1 MPAKS
6 KAQQKFM
13 GLVKSY
19 QDGDVPASKVSKAVK
34 DAAKNMGEKEVDKYA
49 STKHKGLPNKKER
62 VESILKENPVA
73 IAATQGALRAM
84 KKAKVQGKSGR
95 PIAMTTALND
105 KSQPAHRKAK
115 GVFAKLV
122 DKFKKKKKPKSEPK
136 KQPKKQSQSDV
147 DHYKKQFGVGRT
159 GKELKKEVT
168 RMKPQVKKL
177 LKQKGYGP
185 IFGAIDNSKRQLKQ
199 MRYSRGEIQDT
210 LISMFGDEDPKI
222 LQKIKESKEDMLKRI
237 IKEEVK
243 KVITE
248 GTRWL
253 VGIEDGRG
261 KIISTYGHYD
271 GYPQWAGKH
280 LKKYYNNPQKAKELL
295 KLGKSGISTI
305 GPKIKGNK
313 DHSFKTPNKGVTV
326 FYGRDRGEK
335 DRMTQNWK
343 DRDAVDFDMGE
354 EYAYIYS
361 LNDKK
366 WYYKSRYSN
375 PKDWTEL

>member
-1 MPAKS
+1 
-6 KAQQKFM
+6 M

-34 DAAKNMGEKEVDKYA
+34 DAAKSMGEKEVDKYA

-84 KKAKVQGKSGR
+84 KKAKVPGKGGR
-95 PIAMTTALND
+95 PISAVTALKD

-115 GVFAKLV
+115 GIFAKLV
-122 DKFKKKKKPKSEPK
+122 DKFKKKKKPKPEPK

-168 RMKPQVKKL
+168 RMRPQVKKL
-177 LKQKGYGP
+177 LKQKGYNP
-185 IFGAIDNSKRQLKQ
+185 IFGAIDSSKQQLKQ
-199 MRYSRGEIQDT
+199 MKYSRGEIQDT

-237 IKEEVK
+237 IKEEIK

-261 KIISTYGHYD
+261 KILSTYGHYD
-271 GYPQWAGKH
+271 GYPEWAGKH
-280 LKKYYNNPQKAKELL
+280 LKRYYSSPQKAKELL
-295 KLGKSGISTI
+295 KLGKAGISTI

-313 DHSFKTPNKGVTV
+313 DHSFEKPNKGVTV

-361 LNDKK
+361 LKDKK